1 LSAEGGRE
9 TYCDMR
15 SVKRVVGGRGAM
27 VVVCARLR
35 GFGGD
40 GEGGLGCIKK
50 LVGGLGWEAPMW
62 GALSPLRAEGIWL
75 RVRLHSTSDTAASDI
90 VLGIDAI
97 STRTR
102 WIISILFTRFSIFT
116 STSQALDVH
125 FRSHTLTVRGI

>member
-1 LSAEGGRE
+1 M
-9 TYCDMR
+9 Y
-15 SVKRVVGGRGAM
+15 KKVG
-27 VVVCARLR
+27 R
-35 GFGGD
+35 GFG
-40 GEGGLGCIKK
+40 
-50 LVGGLGWEAPMW
+50 VGSADVG
-62 GALSPLRAEGIWL
+62 RAFSAKGVWL

-125 FRSHTLTVRGI
+125 FRSHTLTVRGM